1 MNSNLHSI
9 LKSQKEISTD
19 IGKFSFKKSLGEG
32 GNSYVFLFE
41 KNEMEFA
48 VKFLKSKDESKLS
61 RFKDEFFCA
70 AQIKAHDNIVNSYHF
85 DSTEVNG
92 EKYYII
98 VMRRYA
104 QTLQNIGHLGDSTE
118 EEKSQKGWRL
128 FEDIFK
134 GIHHLHAN
142 NIIHRDIKPQNI
154 FHDEINGCYVIGDL
168 GIAHFSADDFPKD
181 SKTKPTEKLAN
192 FSFSAPE
199 QVNSKSPPTR
209 AIDIYALGQV
219 LQWALTGTIIR
230 GLDRKPIANS
240 TSPQNLKNL
249 DEIIKICLRNDPKE
263 RYQSLDEIRKHIK
276 KLKSPPKKDY
286 WEPLHQFDDAIRRT
300 FPKIGEI
307 YETSDA
313 AQIEKF
319 LVNFHSQCTPEDFWR
334 MSVEGGDGTYCETKK
349 LDSGLWL
356 FSEYTEIAIDKL
368 IVHKDKHHEYNN
380 FFIFLVS
387 PSPPFT
393 TIDSTDKEIKRE
405 IPSEWT
411 QDFAVLWNS
420 RYIECSET
428 ANGYYEYNGDTLE
441 VNRDKFADRSRHL
454 TKYAYIV
461 VPLGTA
467 TSNMMDRRPTERLL
481 ASVVETSTLTN
492 ESLQAYIEE
501 TRGHLSAEISMY
513 I

>member
-1 MNSNLHSI
+1 MA
-9 LKSQKEISTD
+9 K
-19 IGKFSFKKSLGEG
+19 
-32 GNSYVFLFE
+32 
-41 KNEMEFA
+41 
-48 VKFLKSKDESKLS
+48 
-61 RFKDEFFCA
+61 
-70 AQIKAHDNIVNSYHF
+70 
-85 DSTEVNG
+85 
-92 EKYYII
+92 
-98 VMRRYA
+98 
-104 QTLQNIGHLGDSTE
+104 
-118 EEKSQKGWRL
+118 
-128 FEDIFK
+128 
-134 GIHHLHAN
+134 
-142 NIIHRDIKPQNI
+142 
-154 FHDEINGCYVIGDL
+154 
-168 GIAHFSADDFPKD
+168 
-181 SKTKPTEKLAN
+181 

-405 IPSEWT
+405 IQRKIEESKR
-411 QDFAVLWNS
+411 ANVLEEEDGDGNFS
-420 RYIECSET
+420 DTPPEDEEEEVEDYT
-428 ANGYYEYNGDTLE
+428 MNYYESE
-441 VNRDKFADRSRHL
+441 
-454 TKYAYIV
+454 
-461 VPLGTA
+461 
-467 TSNMMDRRPTERLL
+467 
-481 ASVVETSTLTN
+481 N
-492 ESLQAYIEE
+492 ESD
-501 TRGHLSAEISMY
+501 GGDDAEATF
-513 I
+513 